1 MGTDAEQRRILVVD
15 DEKDV
20 TELLEHHLRSR
31 NYEVLALHDS
41 NQVLSRARKFKPDL
55 FVLDVMMPDLNGIQ
69 LCRLL
74 RAEDEFQRTPIVL
87 LTAKVEEADR
97 ILGLETGA
105 DDYVCKPFSPR
116 ELMLRIEKLLRL
128 TGERE
133 LIGSRILTAGNLSI
147 DLDRYQAKVDGN
159 PVDLTATEFRLLGL
173 LVERK
178 GRVQSRDSLLNT
190 VWNYEADMETRTV
203 DTHIRRLRKKLGST
217 AYLIETVRGVG
228 YRVVED

>member
-1 MGTDAEQRRILVVD
+1 MKTDNQRKRILIVD
-15 DEKDV
+15 DEEDV
-20 TELLEHHLRSR
+20 TELLEHHLKSR
-31 NYEVLALHDS
+31 NYEVLALNDS
-41 NQVLSRARKFKPDL
+41 NQVLSRARKFEPHL
-55 FVLDVMMPDLNGIQ
+55 FVLDVMMPDLSGIQ

-74 RAEDEFQRTPIVL
+74 RAEDSFQNTPIVL

-128 TGERE
+128 TGDR
-133 LIGSRILTAGNLSI
+133 GQVAKRILTAGKLSI
-147 DLDRYQAKVDGN
+147 DLDRYQVKAAGRTI
-159 PVDLTATEFRLLGL
+159 DLTATEFRLLSL

-178 GRVQSRDSLLNT
+178 GRVQSRDNLLNN

-203 DTHIRRLRKKLGST
+203 DTHIRRLREKLGPE
-217 AYLIETVRGVG
+217 ADLIETVRGVG
-228 YRVVED
+228 YRVPED